1 MLKDKFIYPKIL
13 VESIDDPIDSVSFNL
28 NLFNPLLVLIQISPL
43 SSTKIELITGM
54 GKKLNIIWNMISH
67 YKYVI
72 VIVLGIVVVGF
83 VDDNSFVQ
91 RVKYDLQIS
100 DIKDQIK
107 AYDETYAKNAEAL
120 HELKRD
126 PKTIEKIAR
135 EKYFMKTDDED
146 VFVLSDDVQFTKDD
160 ETTE

>member
-1 MLKDKFIYPKIL
+1 
-13 VESIDDPIDSVSFNL
+13 
-28 NLFNPLLVLIQISPL
+28 
-43 SSTKIELITGM
+43 M

-100 DIKDQIK
+100 DIK
-107 AYDETYAKNAEAL
+107 T
-120 HELKRD
+120 R
-126 PKTIEKIAR
+126 
-135 EKYFMKTDDED
+135 
-146 VFVLSDDVQFTKDD
+146 
-160 ETTE
+160 

>member
-1 MLKDKFIYPKIL
+1 
-13 VESIDDPIDSVSFNL
+13 
-28 NLFNPLLVLIQISPL
+28 
-43 SSTKIELITGM
+43 M
-54 GKKLNIIWNMISH
+54 GKKLNIVWGMIAH

-72 VIVLGIVVVGF
+72 VIVLGIVLVGF

-91 RVKYDLQIS
+91 RVKYDLQINEL
-100 DIKDQIK
+100 KDQIK
-107 AYDETYAKNAEAL
+107 AYDETHAKNAEAL

-146 VFVLSDDVQFTKDD
+146 VFVLSDDVQFTEKD
-160 ETTE
+160 ETTK

>member
-1 MLKDKFIYPKIL
+1 
-13 VESIDDPIDSVSFNL
+13 
-28 NLFNPLLVLIQISPL
+28 
-43 SSTKIELITGM
+43 M

-160 ETTE
+160 ETTGLANINIKNLKTLLMLSTHSSSHSLRASPLG